1 VSSIS
6 QKKFEKSLERSPG
19 NKREKPRTPLSTQ
32 CLDTALPNQPIR
44 RECLSSTMI
53 PDPVGLFERYVFIQ
67 RPGGVSLWLFPREC
81 VACGYRA
88 MLRLRVSV
96 LCKQDYL
103 DNTPDYFIPFSQEQH
118 NMFCDPY
125 GRSLTAFGW
134 INLPSY
140 LHLYNMKSIFNVQP
154 NPKITSK
161 NTSKNRLK
169 IEPLRLKIRVAIA
182 RSANVTCV

>member
-1 VSSIS
+1 MYLRDMFA
-6 QKKFEKSLERSPG
+6 K
-19 NKREKPRTPLSTQ
+19 
-32 CLDTALPNQPIR
+32 
-44 RECLSSTMI
+44 
-53 PDPVGLFERYVFIQ
+53 Q
-67 RPGGVSLWLFPREC
+67 RAGGVSLWLFPREC

-140 LHLYNMKSIFNVQP
+140 FYLYNMKSTCRFQP
-154 NPKITSK
+154 KSK
-161 NTSKNRLK
+161 NQSKNNADWTKNSRGDTGIHLK
-169 IEPLRLKIRVAIA
+169 IASLY
-182 RSANVTCV
+182 S